1 MIKGIVITIIVMI
14 GLIDYALV
22 VACSRL
28 EDKESYEA
36 YERWKESRKNGRSDL
51 IWYGDKTD
59 LIGDETG
66 RHTGWFGK
74 GADDE

>member
-1 MIKGIVITIIVMI
+1 MIKGIVITIIVLI

-36 YERWKESRKNGRSDL
+36 YERWKERQKHERK
-51 IWYGDKTD
+51 
-59 LIGDETG
+59 
-66 RHTGWFGK
+66 
-74 GADDE
+74 

>member
-1 MIKGIVITIIVMI
+1 MIKGIVITILVMI

-36 YERWKESRKNGRSDL
+36 YERWTEEQEKQN
-51 IWYGDKTD
+51 THHV
-59 LIGDETG
+59 T
-66 RHTGWFGK
+66 HH
-74 GADDE
+74 

>member
-1 MIKGIVITIIVMI
+1 MIKGILLTIIVLI

-36 YERWKESRKNGRSDL
+36 YERWKESKKHERD
-51 IWYGDKTD
+51 
-59 LIGDETG
+59 
-66 RHTGWFGK
+66 
-74 GADDE
+74 